1 MSTPYEGFEARKR
14 EHITHALNPDTQ
26 THAPAL
32 SRFQLIHEA
41 LPDLNFE
48 DITLESTRFNQTVAT
63 PFIVSSMTAG
73 HHGAKELNF
82 TLASACSNM
91 HWAMGVG
98 SQRRELTDPHA
109 KTEWQTLRQ
118 EFPRLPLFGNIGI
131 SQLIQSSLD
140 DIRRLV
146 DNIEAQ
152 AMIIHANPLQEC
164 LQLEGTPQFR
174 GSFQALEQ
182 ICTSL
187 GCPVILKETGCGF
200 SPHTLQRLHNI
211 GLAAVDLSG
220 FGGTH
225 WGRIEG
231 LRNEAQSMQ
240 AHAADTFK
248 DWGISTFDSL
258 FAARKS
264 DYDFELWGSGGIR
277 SGLDAAKL
285 LALGATTIGFAKPL
299 LEAALQG
306 VEPLIEKMTGYH
318 YELKVALFC
327 TGSKDIASLQEK
339 HRDLIP

>member
-14 EHITHALNPDTQ
+14 EHITHALNPHTQ
-26 THAPAL
+26 THAADL
-32 SRFQLIHEA
+32 LDFQLIHEA

-48 DITLESTRFNQTVAT
+48 DIKIESKRFNQTVAT
-63 PFIVSSMTAG
+63 PFIISSMTAG
-73 HHGAKELNF
+73 HHDAKVLNF
-82 TLASACSNM
+82 TLAKACSTLD
-91 HWAMGVG
+91 WAMGVG

-118 EFPRLPLFGNIGI
+118 TFPTLSLFGNLGI
-131 SQLIQSSLD
+131 SQLIESSID

-152 AMIIHANPLQEC
+152 AMIIHTNPLQEC
-164 LQLEGTPQFR
+164 LQLEGTPDFR

-182 ICTSL
+182 LCTTL

-231 LRNEAQSMQ
+231 LRNEAYSMQ
-240 AHAADTFK
+240 AQAANTFK

-258 FAARKS
+258 IAARKS
-264 DYDFELWGSGGIR
+264 NYDYELWGSGGIR

-306 VEPLIEKMTGYH
+306 IDPLIKKMKSYH
-318 YELKVALFC
+318 HELKIALFC
-327 TGSKDIASLQEK
+327 TGSKDIVSLQEK